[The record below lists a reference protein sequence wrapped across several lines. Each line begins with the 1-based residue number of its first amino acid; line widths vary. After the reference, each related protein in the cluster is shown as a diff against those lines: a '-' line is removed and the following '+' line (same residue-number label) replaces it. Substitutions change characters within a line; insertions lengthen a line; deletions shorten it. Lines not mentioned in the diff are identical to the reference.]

1 MREKVLVVEDEIP
14 ISRVLQAYLKKENYD
29 TMVAFTGEEALKR
42 FRQDQPHVVILD
54 VMLPDRDGW
63 SVLEEVRAESSCPV
77 IMLTALGDVEY
88 RLKGLNEGA
97 DDYIPKPFDANEV
110 VARVRSILRRN
121 PNVWTEED
129 VRRYGHLSFHFKSH
143 RIVLHGAPLSMTPR
157 DMSVL
162 FFLAQHPNQTFT
174 REQLLDRVWGLD
186 FDGSDRAV
194 DLSIKRIRQ
203 ALKNWPEEEGSIQT
217 IRGMGYQFSVQAK

>member
-1 MREKVLVVEDEIP
+1 MKEKVLVVEDEIP

-29 TMVAFTGEEALKR
+29 TMVAFTGEEALKQ
-42 FRQDQPHVVILD
+42 FRQDEPHVVILD

-129 VRRYGHLSFHFKSH
+129 VRRYGHLSLNFKSH
-143 RIVLHGAPLSMTPR
+143 RVVLHGARLSLTPR
-157 DMSVL
+157 DTSVL
-162 FFLAQHPNQTFT
+162 FFLAQHPNHTFT

-217 IRGMGYQFSVQAK
+217 IRGLGYQFCVQAK